1 MIKIKTCTSGRWL
14 PCVGALQAD
23 VAVSPEASA
32 APRTSDWTSALGP
45 LLGRWTHLAVAFG
58 WERRRGLRGGAGR
71 QRGAGS
77 APRAASLWKQH
88 WQGSSSWGRGTGV
101 GAGRRCLTHPLP
113 LDEPGS
119 SPEARPCVSRGRGQP
134 WEASPLPRRPPMGTG
149 LEPTGTGLEPTGSAV
164 WSPAR
169 RPPAVQRL

>member
-45 LLGRWTHLAVAFG
+45 LLGRWTRLAVAFG
-58 WERRRGLRGGAGR
+58 RERRRGLRGGAGR
-71 QRGAGS
+71 QRRAGS
-77 APRAASLWKQH
+77 PPRAASLWKQH

-101 GAGRRCLTHPLP
+101 GAGRRCLTPP
-113 LDEPGS
+113 
-119 SPEARPCVSRGRGQP
+119 SPTTSRGAPLRHVPECRGGGDSHGRQAHSCAGCP
-134 WEASPLPRRPPMGTG
+134 RGRAWSPQRA
-149 LEPTGTGLEPTGSAV
+149 AV
-164 WSPAR
+164 SSPAR